1 MPPQSRGF
9 QSKSTP
15 NLPTLNSLSL
25 PLPTDNGPVIP
36 KTAAAINPPTEYSAT
51 SPSEPASGEDNLSTD
66 DPFSLDPSGSESEDD
81 DLDLEPL
88 SKDLDSN
95 NNAARRPL
103 YSHGSRSHSH
113 LPQTSSALF
122 PPFYNRPPTPLPPS
136 PSLTSLLRPSFSTH
150 TSRPTT
156 PDSSDAEAVPAA
168 RHANKLH
175 HHGTAA
181 KRGTSATSGA
191 SNGTAGTGT
200 GTGTGTPTNA
210 LTSSFASATPIPRAS
225 PKVPTYEYYGFFIYL
240 ASSFAFLMYLLW
252 AYLPRPFLHQ
262 LGIYYYPNRWWALAV
277 PAWLVILVVYIYVA
291 LASYNLGY
299 LTLPMRS
306 IENLADDA
314 AQIAVLDPRG
324 KIIKKGKD
332 TEVIKKPSG
341 HKRRNTYAESWGFSV
356 EEARKVD
363 WKNLWNESTDA
374 VLDVP
379 IGGVCEILYG
389 DGRLDH
395 GYRDQIGMNGKA

>member
-25 PLPTDNGPVIP
+25 PLPTDDDPTLP

-51 SPSEPASGEDNLSTD
+51 SPSEPASVEDNLSTD
-66 DPFSLDPSGSESEDD
+66 DPFSLDPSDTESEDD
-81 DLDLEPL
+81 ELDLEPL
-88 SKDLDSN
+88 SKELDKT
-95 NNAARRPL
+95 AARRPL

-168 RHANKLH
+168 RLANKAH
-175 HHGTAA
+175 HHGTANT
-181 KRGTSATSGA
+181 RGTSATSGA
-191 SNGTAGTGT
+191 SNGTA

-277 PAWLVILVVYIYVA
+277 PAWLVVLVIYIYVA

-306 IENLADDA
+306 IENLVDDT

-324 KIIKKGKD
+324 NIIRKGKD
-332 TEVIKKPSG
+332 GEVIKKASG
-341 HKRRNTYAESWGFSV
+341 HRRRNTNAQSFGFSA
-356 EEARKVD
+356 EDARKVD
-363 WKNLWNESTDA
+363 WKSLWNESTDA

-389 DGRLDH
+389 DGRLQDG
-395 GYRDQIGMNGKA
+395 GYRESGSMNGKA